1 MQIELKES
9 WMDLPTPSKIEIKFK
24 KLTED
29 KEGNYILIKS
39 SVQEDIA
46 IININAPN
54 NKSSKYMR
62 QNLTELKKQTVLQ

>member
-9 WMDLPTPSKIEIKFK
+9 WMALPTPSKIEIKFK

-62 QNLTELKKQTVLQ
+62 QNLTELKK